1 MRRDAAATCTLGPS
15 ALVPFMHLLRLLFIT
30 CGRSSSR
37 NSQSEAKAAN
47 DARRRALAAPG
58 GAEFI
63 IIMLRCIAAGPKN
76 AVCPGSGFV
85 GIAYR
90 PAADALERPP
100 ITQFSLSINPFVFRR
115 SAADIDA
122 HTHFGTLSLYMES
135 YNIVLTSER
144 A

>member
-1 MRRDAAATCTLGPS
+1 
-15 ALVPFMHLLRLLFIT
+15 MHLLRLLFIT
-30 CGRSSSR
+30 CGRSSSSR

-76 AVCPGSGFV
+76 AACPGSGFA

-122 HTHFGTLSLYMES
+122 HSHFATLSLW
-135 YNIVLTSER
+135 NHIIVLTSER